1 VIFIDLMVKDMDD
14 MSCNG
19 CGASITPGEHSVK
32 FKCPAC
38 GEMIVRCSKCKIT
51 SNNYTCKKCGFV
63 GP

>member
-1 VIFIDLMVKDMDD
+1 MNE

-32 FKCPAC
+32 FKCPGC
-38 GEMIVRCSKCKIT
+38 GEDVVRCSKCKVT
-51 SNNYTCKKCGFV
+51 SNKYTCSKCGFV